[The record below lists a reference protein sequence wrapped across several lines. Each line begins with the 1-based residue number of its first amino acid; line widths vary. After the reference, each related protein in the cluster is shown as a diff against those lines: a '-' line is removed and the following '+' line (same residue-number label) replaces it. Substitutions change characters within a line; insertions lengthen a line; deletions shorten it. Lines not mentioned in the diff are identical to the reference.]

1 MLFIEQLMMDTDLN
15 GLDVIAD
22 DQQVVKSHRIT
33 VQRIATHTLSQ
44 GLQTMD
50 RAKVYKY
57 ILFFYILLSL

>member
-1 MLFIEQLMMDTDLN
+1 MMDTDLN

-22 DQQVVKSHRIT
+22 DQQVVKSHRTT

-57 ILFFYILLSL
+57 ILFF